1 MNRLLRC
8 ALFLL
13 VFIGNINVY
22 MHHYYKKYYFR
33 IKLIAYIF
41 LQKNN
46 IVRKISK
53 KHNTL
58 VPIFEYF

>member
-1 MNRLLRC
+1 MCIIIISFYRY
-8 ALFLL
+8 
-13 VFIGNINVY
+13 NINVY
-22 MHHYYKKYYFR
+22 MHHYCTKYYFL

-46 IVRKISK
+46 TVRKISK

-58 VPIFEYF
+58 VPIFEDF